1 MESGQPFRTIGKYQ
15 ISTRCMQTYP
25 CQHYV
30 KFPNGETRRRTG
42 AEIYKL
48 LEADGISDDHF
59 TGYKEHI
66 RRMENPTAEEIAANK
81 QERERVMKH
90 MEKRKQEQEELDR
103 ITQKYKASSR
113 IEKLHKKHGLNDSSN
128 LYQTSS

>member
-1 MESGQPFRTIGKYQ
+1 MESVQPFRTLGKYQ

-48 LEADGISDDHF
+48 LEADGIMDDHY
-59 TGYKEHI
+59 TQYKEHI
-66 RRMENPTAEEIAANK
+66 RRMENPTAKEIAANK
-81 QERERVMKH
+81 QERELVMKH
-90 MEKRKQEQEELDR
+90 MEN
-103 ITQKYKASSR
+103 
-113 IEKLHKKHGLNDSSN
+113 KKKNKKN
-128 LYQTSS
+128 